1 MLLENRNYILKSLFS
16 QYLSHQLAHF
26 VCSILIHWVELC
38 LVLKS
43 RHFDIHVSALVVIHD
58 MGMYKNSFI
67 LHFSMLLVLMKL
79 HVAKNKKEFKKN
91 HYLRFQLKTI
101 KTGNS
106 SHVLFMKNLFSGDK
120 NRSQNQII
128 LSPRQVVTIA
138 LKGGK
143 KAVKLTKACWKEKK
157 MCVKHSKF
165 MKL

>member
-1 MLLENRNYILKSLFS
+1 M
-16 QYLSHQLAHF
+16 
-26 VCSILIHWVELC
+26 
-38 LVLKS
+38 
-43 RHFDIHVSALVVIHD
+43 
-58 MGMYKNSFI
+58 
-67 LHFSMLLVLMKL
+67 
-79 HVAKNKKEFKKN
+79 AKNKKEFKKN